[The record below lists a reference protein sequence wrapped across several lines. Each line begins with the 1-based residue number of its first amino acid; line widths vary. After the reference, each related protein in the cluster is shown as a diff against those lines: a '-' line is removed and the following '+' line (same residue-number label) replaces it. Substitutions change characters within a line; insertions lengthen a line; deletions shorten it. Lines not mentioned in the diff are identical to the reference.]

1 MCGGSK
7 AKTSQKSTSTYT
19 PTEQASGVYTNIL
32 DRATD
37 VADTPYNPAM
47 NRSVAGFNPT
57 QTAAH
62 AATTANAGAWQPQF
76 DQAGNMMTSAG
87 AALTGEDIAGYM
99 NPWQQQVVDAAL
111 AKIRD
116 QDAMQNR
123 EFTANQVAQN
133 GLGGNGLFVGRAQ
146 LQADQGEN
154 RNATIAN
161 LMAQGFTQAQ
171 AAAQADKNR
180 GLAAGQSIANLGAAR
195 SQLGYTDAAA
205 ATAVGN
211 QQQAQQQLE
220 YDTATGNAQQEALF
234 PMQQAQWLASIG
246 AGIAPLTGGT
256 TTTKG
261 SATQSQGKGIGNIVG
276 AGLSAASMLSD
287 ERAKENLTPIGKT
300 FDGQTIWKYNY
311 SGDPRTQIGLI
322 AQDVEQSHP
331 DAVSERPDGL
341 LQVDYDAA
349 LPDEG
354 FADGGGVFGGYKT
367 AMPWASI
374 NPANPIIPQPMSVQP
389 PAQQQQGDGG
399 LADAM
404 ALGKKAGAG
413 LDSLWRNSDG
423 AGGWGASIVDTSSL
437 GGGASSSFLS
447 GLGSLFGFADGGLVA
462 TPEEM
467 AALEMV
473 ESGGRDIQGPVT
485 RSGERAQGPR
495 QIMPATARDPG
506 FGVKPLAP
514 GADVTEQRRFSDD
527 YFNAMLKRYG
537 GDRDA
542 ARIAYNGGP
551 ARADAWLKAGRDDSV
566 IPRESADYYKK
577 ITKQLT
583 PGQATARNAVNTVAS
598 GTDGAGTAPLVQK
611 GVAGTPS
618 DGQRYKS
625 KGDRAAGGLLKSLF
639 GVEFNPLNLTENER
653 RALLVAGLGM
663 MSHGDI
669 GRGGM
674 QGMAYLAG
682 AEEGERDAER
692 EASKLTIQ
700 MKKDAEEL
708 ALRTRAEDRMTARDA
723 ADQKWREGETG
734 RKNAELTADQKE
746 YEAAVKQGYKKDFAT
761 FQREQKAAGTGA
773 GVNPES
779 VREYEY
785 AKSQGFAGSMQD
797 WLKWKAGNKPLT
809 ATDKKAIIEADEYQN
824 IGKDAISNLNEAIK
838 LNMKGYS
845 GPYASTRGYLSSQ
858 IGSDAGSTTREIE
871 NLVQT
876 QAVAQLKQIFGGQPT
891 EGERQILLDLQGSV
905 SESPKVREGIWKR
918 AIAAAQHRLELAKD
932 QSEGIREGSY
942 FKPGGNRSQLD
953 EPRSVKTQTIRPRAT
968 DANGNVV
975 EYDGKAWVPAQ

>member
-1 MCGGSK
+1 MCGGSD

-19 PTEQASGVYTNIL
+19 PTAKATGVYNDVL
-32 DRATD
+32 DRSQA
-37 VADTPYNPAM
+37 AANTPYNPAM
-47 NRSVAGFNPT
+47 NRTVAGFNPT
-57 QTAAH
+57 QQAAFD
-62 AATTANAGAWQPQF
+62 ATTANAGAWQPQF
-76 DQAGNMMTSAG
+76 DQAGQMMTSAG
-87 AALTGEDIAGYM
+87 AAINADDIAGYM

-123 EFTANQVAQN
+123 EFTANQVSQG

-171 AAAQADKNR
+171 AAAQADKTR
-180 GLAAGQSIANLGAAR
+180 GLQAGQSIANLGAAR

-211 QQQAQQQLE
+211 QQQQQQQLE
-220 YDTATGNAQQEALF
+220 YDTATGNAQQETLF
-234 PMQQAQWLASIG
+234 PMQQAQWLAGIG
-246 AGIAPLTGGT
+246 AGIGPLTGGT
-256 TTTKG
+256 TTSKG
-261 SATQSQGKGIGNIVG
+261 SATQSQGKGIGNMIG

-287 ERAKENLTPIGKT
+287 ERAKENKTPIGKT

-311 SGDPRTQIGLI
+311 AGDPRTQIGLI
-322 AQDVEQSHP
+322 AQEVEQSHP
-331 DAVSERPDGL
+331 EAVGTRPDGMRT
-341 LQVDYDAA
+341 VDYDAA
-349 LPDEG
+349 LPDG
-354 FADGGGVFGGYKT
+354 RADGGSVFGGYKT

-374 NPANPIIPQPMSVQP
+374 NPANPIIPQAPDVRP
-389 PAQQQQGDGG
+389 PAQQQGDGG
-399 LADAM
+399 LGDAM

-437 GGGASSSFLS
+437 GGGGSSSIFS

-462 TPEEM
+462 SPEEM

-473 ESGGRDIQGPVT
+473 ESGGRDIQGPAT

-506 FGVKPLAP
+506 FGVRPLAP

-551 ARADAWLKAGRDDSV
+551 RRADNWLKAGRDDSV

-577 ITKQLT
+577 ITKQLGGG
-583 PGQATARNAVNTVAS
+583 PAMARNATEAVAS

-611 GVAGTPS
+611 GMAGTPS

-625 KGDRAAGGLLKSLF
+625 KGDRAAGGLLKSVF
-639 GVEFNPLNLTENER
+639 GIEFNPLNLTENER

-663 MSHGDI
+663 MSHGDV
-669 GRGGM
+669 GRGGL

-692 EASKLTIQ
+692 EATKLT
-700 MKKDAEEL
+700 MMMRNDA
-708 ALRTRAEDRMTARDA
+708 RAVEAASRAERREDRGERREDRM
-723 ADQKWREGETG
+723 
-734 RKNAELTADQKE
+734 AE
-746 YEAAVKQGYKKDFAT
+746 
-761 FQREQKAAGTGA
+761 
-773 GVNPES
+773 
-779 VREYEY
+779 
-785 AKSQGFAGSMQD
+785 
-797 WLKWKAGNKPLT
+797 
-809 ATDKKAIIEADEYQN
+809 
-824 IGKDAISNLNEAIK
+824 
-838 LNMKGYS
+838 
-845 GPYASTRGYLSSQ
+845 
-858 IGSDAGSTTREIE
+858 SDA
-871 NLVQT
+871 
-876 QAVAQLKQIFGGQPT
+876 K
-891 EGERQILLDLQGSV
+891 
-905 SESPKVREGIWKR
+905 
-918 AIAAAQHRLELAKD
+918 RLELAQKEFDLKTKLGGGHSDQHKRAIDAGLTPGTPEYQEYVLRGPEKATKTAELPGEIGARIGLGREFKKD
-932 QSEGIREGSY
+932 IKSLKERISK
-942 FKPGGNRSQLD
+942 F
-953 EPRSVKTQTIRPRAT
+953 TAT
-968 DANGNVV
+968 DYADLAINRGNAGEVWRRIESGRDALVRGLTGAGIGVAEAQNQAARYQIGVTDRPETMISKLESLERDLDAVERGAITGKTGEMSREYNAATDGTATPSTKRPNGMSDNAARI
-975 EYDGKAWVPAQ
+975 EARKSIAAGRNREQIIKRLQDWGVPTGGL